1 MEGLRTRGGR
11 WRRGWLIGGHFHKI
25 CDFVSSGDCRSL
37 VVVVLFVVNYLQ
49 FNDLPVY
56 TQMRELAQLVLE
68 KDITK
73 QSKANDAFKKY
84 MK

>member
-1 MEGLRTRGGR
+1 M
-11 WRRGWLIGGHFHKI
+11 
-25 CDFVSSGDCRSL
+25 
-37 VVVVLFVVNYLQ
+37 VVLFVVNYLQ